1 MSLHEHDWRHV
12 RHVLRCADADCGAW
26 TPAPLSAAAQSVAPI
41 EPSARRRK
49 PTPAAAAAKRTKP
62 AAPAAA
68 AGSNVVPLSSRR
80 KG

>member
-26 TPAPLSAAAQSVAPI
+26 TPAPLSAGQSAPI
-41 EPSARRRK
+41 EPPARRRK
-49 PTPAAAAAKRTKP
+49 PKPTPTAARRTKT

-68 AGSNVVPLSSRR
+68 AASNVVPLSRKR